1 MKNYVSLVPALQWSL
16 FLLCPELEAIAANAP
31 PNKPFVM
38 SPSEAKFIAYLI
50 MRHGTNYKVGI
61 EQVLNAA
68 CVRLCVLEILSK
80 ASWLWTKQ

>member
-1 MKNYVSLVPALQWSL
+1 MSPWCALVPALQWSL

-50 MRHGTNYKVGI
+50 TRHGTNYKVGI
-61 EQVLNAA
+61 EQVLNAHMGIISMTTKG
-68 CVRLCVLEILSK
+68 LYSVLLIFL
-80 ASWLWTKQ
+80 